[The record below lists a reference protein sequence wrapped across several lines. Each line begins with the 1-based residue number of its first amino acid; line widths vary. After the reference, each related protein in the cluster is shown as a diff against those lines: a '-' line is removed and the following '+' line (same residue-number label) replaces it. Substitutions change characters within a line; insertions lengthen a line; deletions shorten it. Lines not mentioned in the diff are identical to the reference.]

1 MEKVI
6 QLPLAFIL
14 RNNPILRKHVENRT
28 SRNKQKYQSMCIINI
43 VVKLL
48 TTEG

>member
-1 MEKVI
+1 MEILVPYMMCAQQLNEKNGREEVI

-28 SRNKQKYQSMCIINI
+28 SQNK
-43 VVKLL
+43 
-48 TTEG
+48 